1 MERGRL
7 IILNG
12 GSSAGKTSLGK
23 ALQDRLP
30 GCWML
35 LGIDAFWMA
44 LPPEQLNLSHV
55 RPEFYSW
62 RSEVESDGKE
72 YFVVLPGPYLD
83 RAMYARYRA
92 IRAYLDA
99 GLDVVADDVVWK
111 REWLADATR
120 VFDGCRVW
128 FVGVHVSDEE
138 GARREVQRGDRHGG
152 WNRGSAR
159 AAHRNALGIYDVEID
174 TTDRPPH
181 MLARE
186 LAARIEE
193 CPEPSAFARLRTE
206 LGDVATEVV

>member
-1 MERGRL
+1 MDKGRL

-35 LGIDAFWMA
+35 LGIDAFWTA

-55 RPEFYSW
+55 TPEFYSW
-62 RSEVESDGKE
+62 RSEIEADGRE
-72 YFVVLPGPYLD
+72 YFVVTPGPYLD
-83 RAMYARYRA
+83 RAMIARYGA

-99 GLDVVADDVVWK
+99 GLDVIADDVVWK
-111 REWLADATR
+111 QDWLACATR

-128 FVGVHVSDEE
+128 FVGVHVADEE
-138 GARREVQRGDRHGG
+138 GARREVLRGDRHGG

-159 AAHRNALGIYDVEID
+159 AAHTNARGIYDFEID
-174 TTDRPPH
+174 TTERPPH
-181 MLARE
+181 VLARD
-186 LAARIEE
+186 LAERIEA
-193 CPEPSAFARLRTE
+193 CSEPTAFARLRAE
-206 LGDVATEVV
+206 LG